1 MEKRFLIA
9 RWLKPDTQSIPIY
22 DEASVSSARQRVRE
36 AGQLIQADRQLVE
49 SMALIAS
56 ELTHN
61 QLAHSKQGYF
71 AVRPVER
78 GTAKGIEILAAD
90 LGPGIGKPV
99 LAGQAPVEGSLGAG
113 LESVFRFA
121 DEVEMDSRR
130 EEGLCIVARK
140 FGDSGSPEPFQTAVV
155 GEPYPGELISGDDA
169 VCLRSENGFL
179 AAVCDGLGHGP
190 EAREA
195 SSRAVDS
202 IVRNRHLDLREIVLQ
217 VNSEISGSRG
227 CALSIARFD
236 SRTATL
242 QCLSAG
248 DVRSQLYYIRDA
260 QFFAATPMIIG
271 VGELHARRLR
281 IEEATVA
288 PGSVFAMFTD
298 GLETR
303 TSLKGQ
309 LDILRR
315 PAVVIAQHLI
325 ASHSRR
331 TDDSLVFVA
340 RFRK

>member
-9 RWLKPDTQSIPIY
+9 RWLNSDSQSIPIY

-36 AGQLIQADRQLVE
+36 AGHFIKANTQLVE

-71 AVRPVER
+71 AVHPIER
-78 GTAKGIEILAAD
+78 GTAKGIEIVAAD
-90 LGPGIGKPV
+90 RGPGLGKPI
-99 LAGQAPVEGSLGAG
+99 LTGAPQFAGSLGSG
-113 LESVFRFA
+113 LESVIRFA
-121 DEVEMDSRR
+121 DEVEMDARR
-130 EEGLCIVARK
+130 LEGLCIVARK
-140 FGDSGSPEPFQTAVV
+140 FDGSATPEPFETAIV

-169 VCLRSENGFL
+169 VCLRSETGFL

-195 SSRAVDS
+195 SSRAIDS
-202 IVRNRHLDLREIVLQ
+202 IARNCHLDLREIMLK

-227 CALSIARFD
+227 CALSIARFEN
-236 SRTATL
+236 RTATL
-242 QCLSAG
+242 QCQSAG
-248 DVRSQLYYIRDA
+248 DVRSQLYYVRDA

-271 VGELHARRLR
+271 EGELNARRLR
-281 IEEATVA
+281 TEEATVA

-309 LDILRR
+309 MDILRR